1 MKNKECKI
9 CGLKPQ
15 FYSDGTYSRYDSAIE
30 LTSGGWTNVFAAKDE
45 NNKVCIYGLG
55 DDYTENY
62 YPKYCP
68 ECGRKLHD

>member
-1 MKNKECKI
+1 MENKECKI

-15 FYSDGTYSRYDSAIE
+15 FYSDGTYNRYDSAVE
-30 LTSGGWTNVFAAKDE
+30 LTFGGWTSVYVAKDE
-45 NNKVCIYGLG
+45 NDKVYIYGCG

>member
-1 MKNKECKI
+1 MENKECKI
-9 CGLKPQ
+9 CRLKAH
-15 FYSDGTYSRYDSAIE
+15 FWDDGEYLQYESSVKLVD
-30 LTSGGWTNVFAAKDE
+30 GGWTSIFAAKDE
-45 NNKVCIYGLG
+45 NDKVYIYGLG